1 MISRLRYYDLWL
13 RFIAYTL
20 PISAFLS
27 AFYLRFGLSALGWR
41 GDYRMLDYLYLLV
54 FTTVLWAIFADRY
67 KVSSIENLLW
77 ERTGLKAAA
86 SACIAT
92 FSIELMVL
100 FFIHSVTLSRAF
112 FAMNAVALLALTL
125 LMRFV
130 FRKIVGFH
138 EDQSKPLRLM
148 IVGVD
153 SFARRVCRRM
163 TRIRLT
169 NARVTAYVRL
179 EGQPIEVSDAPI
191 YELDQI
197 DQINSAEVDD
207 IVLAVPLERIADAFA
222 NVSRLRAVGKP
233 IRAVMDFGR
242 DLAIQEK
249 LFQFGTLQMIDMV
262 TSPAESFPYLLFK
275 RVFDIV
281 FSSLV
286 IVTLS
291 PLLLVIALAIKVCS
305 AGPVFFRQE
314 RVGLNGRLFY
324 MYKFR
329 TMSVA
334 PASETDTLWTKKD
347 DPRRTKIGSLLRKT
361 SLDELPQ
368 FFNVLRGEMSV
379 VGPRPERPHFV
390 RRFLKDVSYYNDR
403 HRLKV
408 GITGWAQ
415 INGWRGDTSI
425 EKRVE
430 CDIYYLQN
438 WSLWLDLRII
448 AKTIWVGMVNKNA
461 Y

>member
-1 MISRLRYYDLWL
+1 MSRLRYYDLWL
-13 RFIAYTL
+13 RLIAYTL
-20 PISAFLS
+20 PILAFLS
-27 AFYLRFGLSALGWR
+27 AFYIRFGLSALGWR
-41 GDYRMLDYLYLLV
+41 GEYRLLDYLYLLV
-54 FTTVLWAIFADRY
+54 FTTVLWAVFSDRY

-86 SACIAT
+86 SACLAT
-92 FSIELMVL
+92 FAIELVVL

-112 FAMNAVALLALTL
+112 FAMNAVALLGLTVL
-125 LMRFV
+125 VRFV
-130 FRKIVGFH
+130 FRRVVGFH
-138 EDQSKPLRLM
+138 EGQSKPLRLM
-148 IVGVD
+148 VVGVD

-163 TRIRLT
+163 ARIRLT

-179 EGQPIEVSDAPI
+179 TGQPIEVCDAPI
-191 YELDQI
+191 YELEQI
-197 DQINSAEVDD
+197 DQIKSEDVDD
-207 IVLAVPLERIADAFA
+207 IVLAVPLDRIADAFA
-222 NVSRLRAVGKP
+222 NVSRLRTIGKP
-233 IRAVMDFGR
+233 IRAVMDFGK
-242 DLAIQEK
+242 DLAIREK

-262 TSPAESFPYLLFK
+262 ANPAESLPYLVFK
-275 RVFDIV
+275 RVFDMI

-286 IVTLS
+286 ILVLS
-291 PLLLVIALAIKVCS
+291 PLLILIAVAVKVS
-305 AGPVFFRQE
+305 SPGPVFFRQE
-314 RVGLNGRLFY
+314 RVGLNGGLFY

-329 TMSVA
+329 TMGMA
-334 PASETDTLWTKKD
+334 PPSETDTVWTKEN
-347 DPRRTKIGSLLRKT
+347 DPRRTKIGRFLRKT

-403 HRLKV
+403 HRLKA

-425 EKRVE
+425 EKRLE
-430 CDIYYLQN
+430 CDLYYLQN
-438 WSLWLDLRII
+438 WSLWFDFRII
-448 AKTIWVGMVNKNA
+448 AKTVWVGMVNKNA

>member
-13 RFIAYTL
+13 RLIAYTL
-20 PISAFLS
+20 PVLAFLS
-27 AFYLRFGLSALGWR
+27 AFYIRFGLSALGWR
-41 GDYRMLDYLYLLV
+41 GEYRLLDYLYLLV
-54 FTTVLWAIFADRY
+54 FTTVLWAVFADRY

-86 SACIAT
+86 SACLAT
-92 FSIELMVL
+92 FAIEVVVL

-112 FAMNAVALLALTL
+112 FAMNAVTLLALTL
-125 LMRFV
+125 LMRFA
-130 FRKIVGFH
+130 FRRIVGYH
-138 EDQSKPLRLM
+138 EDQSRPLHLM
-148 IVGVD
+148 VVGVD
-153 SFARRVCRRM
+153 SFARRVCRRLR
-163 TRIRLT
+163 RIRLT

-179 EGQPIEVSDAPI
+179 TGQPIEVSDAPV

-197 DQINSAEVDD
+197 DQINSSDVDD

-222 NVSRLRAVGKP
+222 NVSTLRAVGKP
-233 IRAVMDFGR
+233 IRAVMDFGG
-242 DLAIQEK
+242 DLSIREK

-262 TSPAESFPYLLFK
+262 TSPAESLPYLVFK
-275 RVFDIV
+275 RVFDIL

-286 IVTLS
+286 ILTLS
-291 PLLLVIALAIKVCS
+291 PLLLVIALAIKVGS

-334 PASETDTLWTKKD
+334 PVSETDTLWTKKD
-347 DPRRTKIGSLLRKT
+347 DRRRTTVGSLLRKT

-379 VGPRPERPHFV
+379 VGPRPERPYFV

-425 EKRVE
+425 EKRLE
-430 CDIYYLQN
+430 CDLYYLQN
-438 WSLWLDLRII
+438 WSLWFDFRII
-448 AKTIWVGMVNKNA
+448 AKTLWVGMVNKNA